1 MTYSIKRIS
10 WAAALAIA
18 ACMCTSDAITDKEQ
32 GIWDQAAHNV
42 SVSADTDSG
51 NDAVDEDENK

>member
-1 MTYSIKRIS
+1 MKYSIKRIS

-18 ACMCTSDAITDKEQ
+18 ACMCTADTITDKGQ

-42 SVSADTDSG
+42 SVSADADSG
-51 NDAVDEDENK
+51 DDADDKDENK